1 MIQER
6 NPLNYTIYVC
16 IYIYSGNNKFAN
28 CFCLDKK
35 IVFYH
40 YTCFFFVFAMY
51 IWYLKEKSD
60 CSVLFAGVCTY
71 YNAATRWK
79 GVLLLLLLLQR
90 QPIVLMNSV
99 RPNYLLFLTS
109 FG

>member
-1 MIQER
+1 MCV
-6 NPLNYTIYVC
+6 Y
-16 IYIYSGNNKFAN
+16 IYIVVIIS
-28 CFCLDKK
+28 LL
-35 IVFYH
+35 IVFVWIKNSFLPLH
-40 YTCFFFVFAMY
+40 LFFFVFAMY

-60 CSVLFAGVCTY
+60 CSVLLAGVCTY